1 MNESGITNAQKYMKD
16 EEYSLF
22 TGMGLEK
29 ENKWHGVGGGGP
41 KKSSK

>member
-1 MNESGITNAQKYMKD
+1 MKD

-29 ENKWHGVGGGGP
+29 ESKWHGVGAGGK
-41 KKSSK
+41 KKSSKLILNEGKEII